1 MCKQKG
7 QDVNHAR
14 GSFVIISIAML
25 GDNAPY
31 LIHASMCHTRKY
43 NNSKQ
48 RTMISS
54 ILLILEASCEVY
66 LFIYYFFFWVSL
78 MYCWNYIAMDE
89 KLDEKVAHWRLLME
103 YVVLGILISFNA
115 ELVGSVVLKKPSHQ
129 SYCEWGTWF
138 ELRIWAIIC

>member
-1 MCKQKG
+1 LCKQKG

-31 LIHASMCHTRKY
+31 LIHAGMCHTWKY

-54 ILLILEASCEVY
+54 ILLIFEASCEVFLFIY
-66 LFIYYFFFWVSL
+66 LFILIFFWVSL
-78 MYCWNYIAMDE
+78 MYCWNYITMDE
-89 KLDEKVAHWRLLME
+89 KVDEKIAH
-103 YVVLGILISFNA
+103 
-115 ELVGSVVLKKPSHQ
+115 
-129 SYCEWGTWF
+129 
-138 ELRIWAIIC
+138 